1 MTGENIDRT
10 RTGYELLHVKKGDS
24 KLLNN
29 EQINHDNMVKTNSLF
44 SPGPRRIRN
53 TPQGTH

>member
-1 MTGENIDRT
+1 MTGENIDGT

-44 SPGPRRIRN
+44 SPGPRRIRK
-53 TPQGTH
+53 TPR

>member
-1 MTGENIDRT
+1 MAEGNIDRT